1 MLGYFDAI
9 LFHKY
14 QKNHPEWV
22 IRSGGRGEGGGGGG
36 AKESVIF
43 VFFSG
48 RMLLSDLVS
57 E

>member
-22 IRSGGRGEGGGGGG
+22 IRSGGRGEGGD

-43 VFFSG
+43 VFFSV